1 MINFCRFV
9 PWWQLSCSKWQQYEL
24 FYVVP
29 YSILSQKN
37 WSYLIDILFGCKRNY
52 CLPIHLDTT
61 KENLKRI
68 EQNATVCFAMHVYT
82 TGVERNYNFIN
93 VFKIYFITRGIKRF
107 WSYSLWSFSSMQYT
121 YTKKTVLA
129 IKKLGTS
136 TYISISVTGSI
147 LYLFLSGCSEQKS
160 VKFTWIQ

>member
-1 MINFCRFV
+1 MTTIRTVLCCAI
-9 PWWQLSCSKWQQYEL
+9 LH
-24 FYVVP
+24 VVP
-29 YSILSQKN
+29 KKLIIFDWYPIWMQK
-37 WSYLIDILFGCKRNY
+37 NY
-52 CLPIHLDTT
+52 CLPIYLDTT

-82 TGVERNYNFIN
+82 TGVERNYNIIN